1 GGSTMGISMT
11 QSLIDGLLMGGVYA
25 LAALGVSLIFGVM
38 KITNFAHGALIT
50 VGMFIAYL
58 IFSTLGISPYAS
70 LPVTIIVMFLIGY
83 GLQRITINPIINAP
97 SHNQL
102 LLTQGIS
109 IVLENLLLVI
119 FTANYKSVL
128 LPGFDKAIRLGAF
141 SINKP
146 KLIAFGLVVVASLGV
161 YLLLQKTDVG
171 HAISAT
177 SVQREGATLMG
188 IKVEKINAV
197 AFGIGVACAGV
208 AGALLA
214 PIQYISPTV
223 GGGFQLKCFVI
234 AVFGGLGNIW
244 GAVVAGLII
253 GVVESLAALLLGGS
267 WSEMVIYLIF
277 ILVLLFKPTGLF
289 GKKTR

>member
-1 GGSTMGISMT
+1 MAIPIL
-11 QSLIDGLLMGGVYA
+11 QSLFDGILMGGVYA

-50 VGMFIAYL
+50 VGMFVTYELYAAL
-58 IFSTLGISPYAS
+58 HVNPYVS
-70 LPVTIIVMFLIGY
+70 LPIVIAFMFALGFVI
-83 GLQRITINPIINAP
+83 QRVTINPIINAP

-102 LLTQGIS
+102 LLTQGLS
-109 IVLENLLLVI
+109 IVLENLLLVM
-119 FTANYKSVL
+119 FTANYKSITL
-128 LPGFDKAIRLGAF
+128 KGFDQAINIGGIA
-141 SINKP
+141 INKP
-146 KLIAFGLVVVASLGV
+146 KLIAFGIVVAASFFV
-161 YLLLQKTDVG
+161 YILLNRTDTG

-188 IKVEKINAV
+188 IRVERINAI

-208 AGALLA
+208 AGTLLA
-214 PIQYISPTV
+214 PMQYISPTV
-223 GGGFQLKCFVI
+223 GEGFQLKCFII

-244 GAVVAGLII
+244 GAVAAGLII
-253 GVVESLAALLLGGS
+253 GVVESMASLALGGS

-289 GKKTR
+289 GRKTR

>member
-1 GGSTMGISMT
+1 MAVSIS

-58 IFSTLGISPYAS
+58 IFSSVGVSPYVS
-70 LPVTIIVMFLIGY
+70 LPVTILVMFLLGY
-83 GLQRITINPIINAP
+83 GIQRLTINPIINAP

-102 LLTQGIS
+102 LLTQGLS
-109 IVLENLLLVI
+109 IIIENLLLV
-119 FTANYKSVL
+119 FFSANYKSVS
-128 LPGFDKAIRLGAF
+128 LPGFDKALRLGAL

-146 KLIAFGLVVVASLGV
+146 KLIAFGIVVVASLLV
-161 YLLLQKTDVG
+161 YFLLQKTDIG

-188 IKVEKINAV
+188 IKVDKINAI

-223 GGGFQLKCFVI
+223 GEGFQLKCFVI

-244 GAVVAGLII
+244 GAVTAGLII
-253 GVVESLAALLLGGS
+253 GVVESLASLMLGGS